1 MRKLP
6 EARGKVTLK
15 DWRASDWEL
24 GMASVSTSQA
34 QEPHG
39 MCDGT
44 STGQE
49 EGWPE
54 CLKE

>member
-1 MRKLP
+1 
-6 EARGKVTLK
+6 
-15 DWRASDWEL
+15 
-24 GMASVSTSQA
+24 MASVSTSQA

-49 EGWPE
+49 KGWPE
-54 CLKE
+54 RVFEIIMSKSFQNLTQTVNLQIQEAQ